1 MLRLFGLLI
10 SHVGAELF
18 SHLGY
23 PLSLGIQG
31 RRSSQLAPCW
41 ACRESSRESE
51 HLCSGVRKMKTW
63 PEIWS
68 EMRDNDRYR
77 SHLCV
82 VVEAT
87 EKGCVEHK
95 YSAQKFLVETKVPN
109 LGENAVFG
117 HGAVLWK
124 ILISGKDF
132 YLWRWK
138 VSFIVGSCCQL
149 ENILKTDLIRRQSW
163 IVGCNDDIPV
173 LYCTLGW
180 GGGGEFSD
188 RNFLW
193 FAQRPGNQ
201 ELLRHT
207 DTAHHITV
215 TLPR

>member
-1 MLRLFGLLI
+1 MLELSCFLTWGIPWVWVSRAEDPPSWPRAGPAESPAEGL
-10 SHVGAELF
+10 STCAPEW
-18 SHLGY
+18 
-23 PLSLGIQG
+23 G
-31 RRSSQLAPCW
+31 RWRPGQ
-41 ACRESSRESE
+41 
-51 HLCSGVRKMKTW
+51 K
-63 PEIWS
+63 WS
-68 EMRDNDRYR
+68 EVRDNDR